1 MSEPRQ
7 PDGSEGRPRR
17 RKPSTGYP
25 VIDLG
30 EVLSVLVKASQHGWE
45 HSVAEFAGYL
55 GHTTVNSGAFRAKM
69 AGLRDYGVV
78 SGRGEALEISPTGRR
93 IAVPE
98 TDDDRLNALQDAFAN
113 TVFGPLYDESVK
125 ATPIS
130 LESIGRR
137 AVNKLGVAP
146 ASLGAFAEVF
156 ARSAVAAALAELG
169 GDGKITLLSKA
180 QAGSTDR
187 DGLAGPAS
195 ARVAQD
201 ASRSAILTTKPRSKP
216 VLDQRW
222 SVGDAGEVA
231 LIISI
236 DRPLAVSDYAA
247 IGAVVGEIERLVA
260 SLTRGD
266 DGG

>member
-1 MSEPRQ
+1 MDESRQ
-7 PDGSEGRPRR
+7 ADGGAGRQRR
-17 RKPSTGYP
+17 RRPSTGYP
-25 VIDLG
+25 VIDLA
-30 EVLSVLVKASQHGWE
+30 EVMSVLAKASQHGWE

-78 SGRGEALEISPTGRR
+78 SGRGESLEISPTGRR

-98 TDDDRLNALQDAFAN
+98 TDDDRLNALQEAFAN

-125 ATPIS
+125 GTAIS
-130 LESIGRR
+130 LESLGRR

-146 ASLGAFAEVF
+146 ASLGGFAEAF
-156 ARSAVAAALAELG
+156 ARSAVAAGLAELG

-180 QAGSTDR
+180 QAGSTER
-187 DGLAGPAS
+187 DGPTQPARS
-195 ARVAQD
+195 AQD
-201 ASRSAILTTKPRSKP
+201 ISQQSILTTKPRSKP
-216 VLDQRW
+216 VLEQRW

-231 LIISI
+231 LIISS
-236 DRPLAVSDYAA
+236 DRPLAVSDYTA

-260 SLTRGD
+260 SMTHGD

>member
-7 PDGSEGRPRR
+7 PDGGDGRPRR

-25 VIDLG
+25 VIELG
-30 EVLSVLVKASQHGWE
+30 EVMSVLVKASQHGWE

-78 SGRGEALEISPTGRR
+78 SGRGESLEISPTGRR

-98 TDDDRLNALQDAFAN
+98 TDDDRLNALQEAFAN

-125 ATPIS
+125 GTPIS
-130 LESIGRR
+130 LESVGRR

-146 ASLGAFAEVF
+146 ASLGGFAEVF
-156 ARSAVAAALAELG
+156 ARSAVAAGLAELG
-169 GDGKITLLSKA
+169 GDGKITLLSRA
-180 QAGSTDR
+180 QAGSSGR
-187 DGLAGPAS
+187 DGLAS
-195 ARVAQD
+195 TTVAQEV
-201 ASRSAILTTKPRSKP
+201 SPSSILTTKPRSKP

-222 SVGDAGEVA
+222 SLGDAGEVA
-231 LIISI
+231 LIVSI

-260 SLTRGD
+260 ELTRGD
-266 DGG
+266 GGG